1 MKNRRKHELVE
12 QVEIVDA
19 GAEGV
24 SIAKPDNKVVF
35 IPYGAPGDVVDI
47 VYYKKKKN
55 YFEGKIQLFHK
66 KSDKRTTP
74 LCSHFGLC
82 GGCKWQHLDYEWQL
96 HYKQKQVKDS
106 LERIAKVPFPELKTI
121 LRSDDSFY
129 YRNKLEYTF
138 SNRKW
143 LTDGAPRGTKNEDEL
158 KGLGFHLTGM
168 FDRILDVEHCYLQR
182 DPSNAIRLFVRDL
195 GIELQL
201 SFYDVRQHQGL
212 MRNLIVRTAT
222 TGDVMAVLVIA
233 EEDERITQ
241 IVLPTIAKR
250 FPEITSLMYVVNS
263 KKNDTISD
271 LPVKLFSGLP
281 YITEKMK
288 SPVNGQADVV
298 YRIGPVSFYQTNPVQ
313 AEKLYQTAFDFA
325 SFKGDELV
333 YDLYTGTG
341 TIANY
346 IAKSVKKVVGIEY
359 VEEAVADARLNAELN
374 GIENTLFYAGD
385 MAKLLDDAFVSD
397 NGTPEVVITDPP
409 RAGMHEKVLDQ
420 LLSIGAPKIVYIS
433 CNPASQARDI
443 AMLSKKYTVEAVQP
457 VDMFPQTHHVENVVL
472 LQLKPVECR

>member
-12 QVEIVDA
+12 QIEIIDA

-24 SIAKPDNKVVF
+24 SVAKPDNKVVF

-74 LCSHFGLC
+74 VCSHFGLC

-106 LERIAKVPFPELKTI
+106 LERIAKVPFPELRTI
-121 LRSDDSFY
+121 LRSDETFY

-143 LTDGAPRGTKNEDEL
+143 LTDGAPAGTKNEDDL
-158 KGLGFHLTGM
+158 KGLGFHLSGM
-168 FDRILDVEHCYLQR
+168 FDRILDLEHCYLQP
-182 DPSNAIRLFVRDL
+182 DPSNAIRLFVREL
-195 GIELQL
+195 GIKHQL
-201 SFYDVRQHQGL
+201 SFYDVRQHQGV
-212 MRNLIVRTAT
+212 MRNLIIRTT
-222 TGDVMAVLVIA
+222 TKGDVMVVLVVG
-233 EEDERITQ
+233 EEDERIEQ
-241 IVLPTIAKR
+241 IILPEIAGH
-250 FPEITSLMYVVNS
+250 FPEITSLMYVVNP
-263 KKNDTISD
+263 KKNDTIND

-281 YITEKMK
+281 YISEQMK
-288 SPVNGQADVV
+288 SPLSGQPDVV
-298 YRIGPVSFYQTNPVQ
+298 FRIGPVSFYQTNPVQ
-313 AEKLYQTAFDFA
+313 AEKLYQTAFAFA
-325 SFKGDELV
+325 DFKGDELV

-346 IAKSVKKVVGIEY
+346 IAKSVKKVIGIEY

-374 GIENTLFYAGD
+374 GIENTMFYAGD
-385 MAKLLDDAFVSD
+385 MAKLLDDAFVLN
-397 NGTPEVVITDPP
+397 NGKPDVVITDPP
-409 RAGMHEKVLDQ
+409 RAGMHEKVIDQ
-420 LLSIGAPKIVYIS
+420 LLSIEAPKIVYVS
-433 CNPASQARDI
+433 CNPATQARDI
-443 AMLSKKYTVEAVQP
+443 AMLSKKYTIEAVQP

-472 LQLKPVECR
+472 LQLKPVE